1 MSLSARFLLF
11 FYDTIFQHKKIVALR
26 SIKVSNILPNILIID
41 DNPKNIQ
48 LAASI
53 LKETSLYS
61 IFFATSGEK
70 GIEQLE
76 TKKYSLIL
84 LDINMPGID
93 GYQTASI
100 IKDNSRTKEI
110 PIIFLSAN
118 VNKESIRKGF
128 EYGGEDYITKPFD
141 KEELLHRVK
150 THIALF
156 KAKKT
161 LQGEIDDTK
170 LLLEQYKLAVDVG
183 SLVSKTDTKGI
194 ITYANDKFCEISKYS
209 REELVGQ
216 SHNIIRSP
224 DVSKRI
230 FENMWK
236 TIQNK
241 EIWTGLIKNRA
252 KDGTVY
258 FVEATIMPIL
268 GADGEIFEYIAMRTD
283 ITKEVELREDIE
295 STQKEILSTLGE
307 LGEWRSKE
315 TGDHVNRVALYS
327 ELLAR
332 EYGCKE
338 EDIKQLKMA
347 SPMHDIGKVIIPDEI
362 LLKPGR
368 LTDEEFATMKEHT
381 VYGWEIFHKSNH
393 TLLQTA
399 ALIAHQH
406 HEKWDGF
413 GYPQGLKGMDIHIF
427 GRITAI
433 ADVFDALSHERVYK
447 KAWEMEDVLEFLK
460 SESGKSFEPK
470 LVDIFLKNI
479 DEIIKI
485 KHIYNK

>member
-1 MSLSARFLLF
+1 M
-11 FYDTIFQHKKIVALR
+11 
-26 SIKVSNILPNILIID
+26 SNILPNILIID

-48 LAASI
+48 LAANI
-53 LKETSLYS
+53 LKSTSLYN

-100 IKDNSRTKEI
+100 IKQNNLTKKI

-118 VNKESIRKGF
+118 ANKESIRKGF
-128 EYGGEDYITKPFD
+128 EYGGADYITKPFD
-141 KEELLHRVK
+141 EEELLHRVK
-150 THIALF
+150 THVDLF
-156 KAKKT
+156 KAKES
-161 LQGEIDDTK
+161 LQGEVDDTK
-170 LLLEQYKLAVDVG
+170 LLLEQYKQAVDIG

-194 ITYANDKFCEISKYS
+194 ITYANDRFCEISKYS
-209 REELVGQ
+209 RKELIGKP
-216 SHNIIRSP
+216 HNIIRSP
-224 DVSKRI
+224 DVSRAV

-241 EIWTGLIKNRA
+241 EIWTGLVKNRA
-252 KDGTVY
+252 KDGTAY
-258 FVEATIMPIL
+258 FVEATIMPII
-268 GADGEIFEYIAMRTD
+268 DSSGEIFEYIAMRTD
-283 ITKEVELREDIE
+283 VTKEIELREDIE
-295 STQKEILSTLGE
+295 STQKEVLSTLGE

-332 EYGCKE
+332 EYGCKD

-347 SPMHDIGKVIIPDEI
+347 SPMHDIGKVIIPDNI
-362 LLKPGR
+362 LLKPGK
-368 LTDEEFATMKEHT
+368 LTDEEFKIMKDHT
-381 VYGWEIFHKSNH
+381 VYGWEIFHKSTH

-399 ALIAHQH
+399 ALIAYQH
-406 HEKWDGF
+406 HEKWDGT
-413 GYPQGLKGMDIHIF
+413 GYPQGLKGLDIHTF

-447 KAWEMEDVLEFLK
+447 KAWEMERVLEYLK
-460 SESGKSFEPK
+460 DESGKSFEPR
-470 LVDIFLKNI
+470 LVELFLQNI